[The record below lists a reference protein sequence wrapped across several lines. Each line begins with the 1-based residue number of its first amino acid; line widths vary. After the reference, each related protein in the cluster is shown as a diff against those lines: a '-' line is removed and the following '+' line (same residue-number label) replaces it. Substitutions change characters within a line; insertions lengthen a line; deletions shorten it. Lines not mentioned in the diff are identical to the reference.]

1 MAIIRS
7 HRPDWR
13 KAGLAAAS
21 VAINTAL
28 IAALAYTTLGIRA
41 RDLRIEPPPIYLDI
55 EPRPLLPDERP
66 RPPVVSPPEAQPNV
80 ARSAS
85 SAPSS
90 ARTIQA
96 QVPAQVPDRPAPL
109 RPRLAAPA
117 PEDAPPPPDVWRVD
131 PANREAAMARSLRQ
145 GLIGCASPERL
156 SEAERRT

>member
-41 RDLRIEPPPIYLDI
+41 HDLRVEPPPIYLDI

-66 RPPVVSPPEAQPNV
+66 RPPE
-80 ARSAS
+80 
-85 SAPSS
+85 
-90 ARTIQA
+90 
-96 QVPAQVPDRPAPL
+96 
-109 RPRLAAPA
+109 
-117 PEDAPPPPDVWRVD
+117 
-131 PANREAAMARSLRQ
+131 
-145 GLIGCASPERL
+145 
-156 SEAERRT
+156 